1 MDVKAPDESQYRF
14 GPFLLNPTERL
25 LLRDGAPVPLT
36 HRLFETLLTF
46 VRAPGRVLTK
56 DELMEAVWPGRY
68 IEEASLKQAIFSL
81 RKVLSDSGDDARY
94 IVTAPG
100 RGYSF
105 AAPVQKVGRAID
117 AALQPAFANA
127 PSPPV
132 TETSWRHGSVLRYAV
147 LLTAVAVLA
156 AGIGSYLWS
165 RRVPPVPSKPNVLV
179 LADFQNL
186 TSDPALGTVLGKV
199 LQIDLAQS
207 PFLSLM
213 SPLQVNKTLQLMER
227 PAGAALTPQLA
238 QEVCA
243 RTQAS
248 AMLSGAVA
256 SVGSGFVVT
265 LEARD
270 CDTGASLAQD
280 KAEVGRKEDV
290 PRALDRLSLQMR
302 QALNDSSA
310 SIRKFGAPI
319 DQATTSSFEALKA
332 YSLGERARANGDNAA
347 AAGFFKHAVELD
359 PAFALGYAELG
370 NSYFGLR
377 ESELGKTYF
386 QKAFSLRDRA
396 SENEKLE
403 ITANYYERLGNA
415 TEAVRAYQVW
425 AQTYPQDWLPW
436 AHLANLLTSM
446 ARYDDA
452 IAAGREALRLNDD
465 HYGPYSVLTRA
476 YKRAT
481 RFTDARAVG
490 RLAVARELDGWDM
503 HGLLYEI
510 AFAQGDTA
518 AMAAQVTKEKGKATE
533 TWMLDYEGLG
543 AATAGQ
549 SGRSRAYFEKA
560 IEIARQ
566 QGSDSREAAANFIED
581 EIETSAVLG
590 LKGDA
595 RKIADGTSL
604 DASEYQPFAL
614 ALAGDFERAAI
625 AATALA
631 KRYPDSTEVNDSDVS
646 LTRAV
651 IDLGQG
657 RPNDAIRV
665 LQPALAYELRD
676 FWTSSLL
683 GQAYLDTKA
692 PDKAAMEF
700 RKILTNR
707 GVDGISP
714 LYPLAY
720 LGLARALHMQGKLQE
735 SRSAYESLFAFWKD
749 ADKDLPVLQEARREY
764 SQLVT
769 RGAGYHASATP
780 SSRRTVVQA
789 R

>member
-1 MDVKAPDESQYRF
+1 MDFKSPDEGQYRF
-14 GPFLLNPTERL
+14 GPFLLNPAERL
-25 LLRDGAPVPLT
+25 LLRDGAPVPLS
-36 HRLFETLLTF
+36 HRLFETLLAF

-68 IEEASLKQAIFSL
+68 MEEASLKQAIFTL
-81 RKVLSDSGDDARY
+81 RKALSDSGDDARY

-105 AAPVQKVGRAID
+105 ASPVLQINGAID
-117 AALQPAFANA
+117 AAQLPTHPPA
-127 PSPPV
+127 PPV
-132 TETSWRHGSVLRYAV
+132 AERSWRQGSALRYTVPFVAIAV
-147 LLTAVAVLA
+147 LGAGVAA
-156 AGIGSYLWS
+156 YSWS
-165 RRVPPVPSKPNVLV
+165 RRVPPPAKPTVLV

-186 TSDPALGTVLGKV
+186 SSDPTLGTVLGKV

-243 RTQAS
+243 RNQAS
-248 AMLSGAVA
+248 AVLSGTVA
-256 SVGSGFVVT
+256 SIGSGFVVT

-270 CDTGASLAQD
+270 CDAGASLAED

-310 SIRKFGAPI
+310 AVGKFGAPI

-347 AAGFFKHAVELD
+347 AAGFFKHAVDLD
-359 PAFALGYAELG
+359 PSFALAYAELG
-370 NSYFGLR
+370 SSYFGLR

-386 QKAFSLRDRA
+386 QKAFSLRNRA

-403 ITANYYERLGNA
+403 ITAIYYERLGNA
-415 TEAVRAYQVW
+415 TEAVRAYQIW
-425 AQTYPQDWLPW
+425 AQTYPHDWLPW
-436 AHLANLLTSM
+436 AHLANVLAGI

-481 RFTDARAVG
+481 RFPEAKAVG
-490 RLAVARELDGWDM
+490 RLAVAKGLDNWDM

-510 AFAQGDTA
+510 AFAEDDTA
-518 AMAAQVTKEKGKATE
+518 VMAEQVAKEKGKATE

-549 SGRSRAYFEKA
+549 SAQSRAYLEKA
-560 IEIARQ
+560 IGIAHQ
-566 QGSDSREAAANFIED
+566 QGPDSREEAANFIED

-590 LKGDA
+590 LKDDA
-595 RKIADGTSL
+595 RKIAGRTTDM
-604 DASEYQPFAL
+604 DASEYQSFAL
-614 ALAGDFERAAI
+614 ALAGDFERAAA

-631 KRYPDSTEVNDSDVS
+631 KRYPDSTEVNDSDVPQ
-646 LTRAV
+646 TRAV
-651 IDLGQG
+651 IALGQG
-657 RPNDAIRV
+657 RPNDAIAA

-692 PDKAAMEF
+692 PDKAVMEY

-720 LGLARALHMQGKLQE
+720 LGLARALHMQGRLQE
-735 SRSAYESLFAFWKD
+735 SRAAYESLFAFWKG
-749 ADKDLPVLQEARREY
+749 ADKYLPVLQDARREY
-764 SQLVT
+764 AQLVT
-769 RGAGYHASATP
+769 
-780 SSRRTVVQA
+780 A
-789 R
+789 RPHQ

>member
-14 GPFLLNPTERL
+14 GPFLLNPAERL

-46 VRAPGRVLTK
+46 ARTPGRVLTK

-68 IEEASLKQAIFSL
+68 MEEASLKQAIFSL

-105 AAPVQKVGRAID
+105 AAPVQKVSRTTD
-117 AALQPAFANA
+117 AARSPLFAQV
-127 PSPPV
+127 PSASVAEP
-132 TETSWRHGSVLRYAV
+132 SRWRGSALRYAAPFM
-147 LLTAVAVLA
+147 AVAVVA
-156 AGIGSYLWS
+156 ACIASYLWNQ
-165 RRVPPVPSKPNVLV
+165 RVPQTASEPNVLV

-186 TSDPALGTVLGKV
+186 TNDPALGTVLGKV

-207 PFLSLM
+207 PFLSLV

-227 PAGAALTPQLA
+227 PASATLTPQLA

-243 RTQAS
+243 RMQAT
-248 AMLSGAVA
+248 AVLSGAVA
-256 SVGSGFVVT
+256 SIGSGFVVT

-270 CDTGASLAQD
+270 CDTGRSLAED
-280 KAEVGRKEDV
+280 KAEVARKEDV
-290 PRALDRLSLQMR
+290 PRALDGLSLQMR
-302 QALNDSSA
+302 EALNDSSA

-332 YSLGERARANGDNAA
+332 YSLGERARANGDNASA
-347 AAGFFKHAVELD
+347 IGFFKHAADLD
-359 PAFALGYAELG
+359 PSFALAYAELG
-370 NSYFGLR
+370 SSYFGLR

-386 QKAFSLRDRA
+386 QKAFSLRNRA
-396 SENEKLE
+396 SENEKLD
-403 ITANYYERLGNA
+403 ITAIYYERLGNA
-415 TEAVRAYQVW
+415 TEAVRAYQIW
-425 AQTYPQDWLPW
+425 AQTYPRDWLPW
-436 AHLANLLTSM
+436 AHLANLLAGM
-446 ARYDDA
+446 ARYDEA

-465 HYGPYSVLTRA
+465 HYGPYSVLARA

-481 RFTDARAVG
+481 RFADAKAVG
-490 RLAVARELDGWDM
+490 RLAVGKGLDGWDM

-510 AFAQGDTA
+510 AFAEGDAT
-518 AMAAQVTKEKGKATE
+518 AMAEQAAKEKGKATE

-560 IEIARQ
+560 IGIAHD
-566 QGSDSREAAANFIED
+566 QGPDSQEESANFIED

-595 RKIADGTSL
+595 RKIADAATVL
-604 DASEYQPFAL
+604 DASEYQSFAL
-614 ALAGDFERAAI
+614 ALAGDFERAAA

-631 KRYPDSTEVNDSDVS
+631 KRYPDSTEVNDSDVPQ
-646 LTRAV
+646 TRAV
-651 IDLGQG
+651 IYLGQG
-657 RPNDAIRV
+657 RPNDAISA

-683 GQAYLDTKA
+683 GQAYLDTNA

-700 RKILTNR
+700 RKVLANR
-707 GVDGISP
+707 GVDGLSP

-720 LGLARALHMQGKLQE
+720 LGLARALHMEGKLQE
-735 SRSAYESLFAFWKD
+735 SRTAYESLFAFWKD
-749 ADKDLPVLQEARREY
+749 ADKDLPVLQDARREY
-764 SQLVT
+764 ARLVT
-769 RGAGYHASATP
+769 PVPATKP
-780 SSRRTVVQA
+780 HSGLLRRLG
-789 R
+789 

>member
-14 GPFLLNPTERL
+14 GPFLLNPAERL
-25 LLRDGAPVPLT
+25 LLRDGVPVPIT

-68 IEEASLKQAIFSL
+68 MEEASLKQAIFTL
-81 RKVLSDSGDDARY
+81 RKALSDSGDDTRY

-105 AAPVQKVGRAID
+105 AAPVQKVDHAFD
-117 AALQPAFANA
+117 AALRPSFAHA
-127 PSPPV
+127 PSSPV
-132 TETSWRHGSVLRYAV
+132 AEVSWRHGWVFRYAA
-147 LLTAVAVLA
+147 LLTVAAVLVG
-156 AGIGSYLWS
+156 GIGFYLWD

-213 SPLQVNKTLQLMER
+213 SPLQVSKTLQLMER

-248 AMLSGAVA
+248 AVLSGTVA
-256 SVGSGFVVT
+256 SIGSGFVVT

-270 CDTGASLAQD
+270 CDAGASLAEH
-280 KAEVGRKEDV
+280 KAEVERKEDV

-347 AAGFFKHAVELD
+347 ATGFFKHAVELD
-359 PAFALGYAELG
+359 PSFALGYAELG

-481 RFTDARAVG
+481 RFADARAIG
-490 RLAVARELDGWDM
+490 RLAVAKELDGWDM

-510 AFAQGDTA
+510 AFAEGDAA
-518 AMAAQVTKEKGKATE
+518 AMAAQVAKEKGKATE

-549 SGRSRAYFEKA
+549 LGPSRAYFEKA
-560 IEIARQ
+560 IEIAHQ
-566 QGSDSREAAANFIED
+566 QGSDSREAAANFTED

-590 LKGDA
+590 LKGDG
-595 RKIADGTSL
+595 RKIADGATSL

-614 ALAGDFERAAI
+614 ALAGDYDRAAA

-631 KRYPDSTEVNDSDVS
+631 KRYPDSTEVNDSDVP

-657 RPNDAIRV
+657 RPNDAINV

-700 RKILTNR
+700 RKILANR

-720 LGLARALHMQGKLQE
+720 LGLARALHMQGELQE
-735 SRSAYESLFAFWKD
+735 SRAAYESLFAFWKN
-749 ADKDLPVLQEARREY
+749 ADKDLPVLQDARREY
-764 SQLVT
+764 SELVT
-769 RGAGYHASATP
+769 RRASYNASATP
-780 SSRRTVVQA
+780 SSR
-789 R
+789 